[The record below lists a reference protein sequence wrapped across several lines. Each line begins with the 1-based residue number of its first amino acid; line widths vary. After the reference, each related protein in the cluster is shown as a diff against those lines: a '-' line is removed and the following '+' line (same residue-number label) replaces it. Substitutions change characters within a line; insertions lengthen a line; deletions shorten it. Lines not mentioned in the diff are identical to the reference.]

1 LREAD
6 TIEGD
11 TMRLAPR
18 LLAAAALA
26 FMMAPVIC
34 ADNEARPEGN
44 AKTSES
50 AAVVAAP
57 ALRAKPEL
65 IAAAEPALP
74 AAVAPP
80 SAPGAFAAPVPATH
94 RWDEPE
100 DSYPKVE
107 WFLGYSFWRA
117 VPTSFGNRMGYLHG
131 GSTSIAYNLN
141 RYVGLVADFGGY
153 DNNRLTLFNPNG
165 TVTVH
170 SDGSAYTYAFGPRF
184 SYRRYERFTP
194 FVEAL
199 FGGAHA
205 SSVTIS
211 GCTGTPACTPLGSDN
226 AFITLLGGGVDVKV
240 SRHIALRLID
250 ADFLLTHF
258 RNPIS
263 TDGLERG
270 WQKNVRLSTGAV
282 FRFGG
287 NPAPPAADRSPVASC
302 SVDKSMV
309 YVGSADL
316 AMVRADASDPDNH
329 PLTYSWTTNGG
340 SVDGTGPEV
349 RWSSTGLAVGTY
361 TVKVR
366 VDDGRGGS
374 AGCSADVR
382 VQARPNRPPTMS
394 CSTDRSSVPIGTAV
408 QIAAT
413 ASDPDNDPL
422 TYSWNSSEGQV
433 RGEGASPRFD
443 TSGLKAGS
451 YTVKGHVEDGR
462 GGAADCL
469 LAIEVQ
475 EPPPPPEMTEL
486 ETRLALHSIYF
497 QTARPSVAKPN
508 GGLVESQDQILAK
521 LAEDFKR
528 YLTFKPEAHL
538 ILGGHADERG
548 SVAYNKALTDR
559 RVARTRNFLVEHGVS
574 ADAIQTR
581 SFGKEDELNA
591 DEVKGE
597 IAANPDLTPDD
608 RQELARNLPVIVLA
622 NNRRV
627 DVTLST
633 TGQESVHRYPFNAS
647 DFLALI
653 NTKGVEKQPKAA
665 PRKKANR

>member
-1 LREAD
+1 
-6 TIEGD
+6 
-11 TMRLAPR
+11 MRLAPR
-18 LLAAAALA
+18 FIAAAALA

-34 ADNEARPEGN
+34 ADDEAKPEGN
-44 AKTSES
+44 ANTTES

-57 ALRAKPEL
+57 ALPAEPEP
-65 IAAAEPALP
+65 AAATEPAPP
-74 AAVAPP
+74 ASAAPQ
-80 SAPGAFAAPVPATH
+80 SAQGAFAGPVPAVH

-107 WFLGYSFWRA
+107 WFLGYSFWRS
-117 VPTSFGNRMGYLHG
+117 VPASFSNRMGYLHG

-153 DNNRLTLFNPNG
+153 DNSRLTLFNPNG

-170 SDGSAYTYAFGPRF
+170 SGGSAYTYAFGPRL
-184 SYRRYERFTP
+184 SYRRYEKFTP

-199 FGGAHA
+199 FGGAYA
-205 SSVTIS
+205 TSVTIS

-226 AFITLLGGGVDVKV
+226 AFTTLLGGGVDVKI
-240 SRHIALRLID
+240 SRHVALRLFD

-263 TDGLERG
+263 TNGLERG
-270 WQKNVRLSTGAV
+270 WQTNVRLSTGVV

-287 NPAPPAADRSPVASC
+287 NPAPPPPDRSPMASC

-316 AMVRADASDPDNH
+316 ALVRADASDPDNH

-349 RWSSTGLAVGTY
+349 RWSSSGLAVGTY
-361 TVKVR
+361 TVRVR
-366 VDDGRGGS
+366 VDNGRGGS

-382 VQARPNRPPTMS
+382 VEASPNRPPTMS
-394 CSTDRSSVPIGTAV
+394 CSEDRSSVPIGTTV
-408 QIAAT
+408 QITAT

-422 TYSWNSSEGQV
+422 TYSWDSSEGRV
-433 RGEGASPRFD
+433 RGGGATPTFD
-443 TSGLKAGS
+443 SSGLKAGS
-451 YTVKGHVEDGR
+451 YTVTGHVDDGR
-462 GGAADCL
+462 GGTARCL

-497 QTARPSVAKPN
+497 PTARPSVAKPD
-508 GGLVESQDQILAK
+508 GGLVESQGQILAK

-548 SVAYNKALTDR
+548 SVAYNQALTDR
-559 RVARTRNFLVEHGVS
+559 RVARTRSFLVEHGVS
-574 ADAIQTR
+574 ADAIETR
-581 SFGKEDELNA
+581 SFGKQDELTA
-591 DEVKGE
+591 EQVKDE

-608 RQELARNLPVIVLA
+608 RQELMRNLPVMVLA

-633 TGQESVHRYPFNAS
+633 TGQESVHRYPFNAR

-653 NTKGVEKQPKAA
+653 NTKGVDTHVPAKAA
-665 PRKKANR
+665 PRKKVDR